1 MEGPPVYSFGLK
13 SVLLMGLNLFS
24 ELEEIAE
31 TGSQVILWVGETL
44 WTQPVASL
52 GLCQE
57 AGSVQTSPVLEVA
70 YLQGNMEIHLF
81 HKPSAICCS

>member
-57 AGSVQTSPVLEVA
+57 AGSVQTSPVLEEKA
-70 YLQGNMEIHLF
+70 QRLHL
-81 HKPSAICCS
+81 PGRSCSSAARGEV